1 MRISDWSSDVCSSDL
16 IAKRPPRLEHA
27 QRVPC
32 LRGAADGQQGK
43 SEGPQSFHS
52 PGKAQ
57 AVPFCN
63 PRRNKAPPSAC
74 RGRNSG
80 YEGSSIIVARIR
92 LSPGFRKKRNG
103 QNRDMKATIERATLL
118 KSLSHVQ
125 SVVERRNT
133 IPILSNVLIEASADG
148 AIKL

>member
-1 MRISDWSSDVCSSDL
+1 MHLPAHPLARPASDRRKALRLRGYGHGDGIAARAAAGWGRGR

-57 AVPFCN
+57 AVPF
-63 PRRNKAPPSAC
+63 RSEEHT
-74 RGRNSG
+74 S
-80 YEGSSIIVARIR
+80 ELQSLMRISYAVFC
-92 LSPGFRKKRNG
+92 LKK
-103 QNRDMKATIERATLL
+103 KT
-118 KSLSHVQ
+118 K
-125 SVVERRNT
+125 
-133 IPILSNVLIEASADG
+133 
-148 AIKL
+148 